1 MGPASLRWDPSLQ
14 TVRHRLEL
22 REQETL
28 SPLAA
33 RSAATR
39 GRAQPEE
46 ECPLRLAFQRD
57 RDRIL
62 HCKSFRRLK
71 HKTQVFVAPHG
82 DHFRTRLTHTLEVA
96 QIARTIA
103 RALDLNE
110 DLTEAIA
117 LGHDLG
123 HTPFGHAGEEALN
136 RLMPGGFSHHEQS
149 LRVAEVLERSG
160 RGLNLTWEVRDGIF
174 FHSKVRQSIVA
185 EKTGLSGTLEGQ
197 VVRVSDS
204 VAYIN
209 HDVEDAIRAGI
220 IHEGDLPRGVVER
233 LGGTGRERIN
243 AMVVDIVDYCSSI
256 VGGRLPKHARPHG
269 LAIRPSPAVLG
280 QMDELREFLFTRV
293 YLSDFARQQ
302 AAKAVHLVSGLF
314 RYFVDD
320 PSRLPPE
327 LVANPREE
335 PVERLACDFIASMT
349 DRYAV
354 GLYREL
360 FVPEG

>member
-1 MGPASLRWDPSLQ
+1 LLLDSGVH
-14 TVRHRLEL
+14 TVRHRLEM
-22 REQETL
+22 REETL

-33 RSAATR
+33 RSADTR
-39 GRAQPEE
+39 GRERPEE
-46 ECPLRLAFQRD
+46 ECPLRLSFQRD

-96 QIARTIA
+96 QIARTIS
-103 RALDLNE
+103 RALNLNE

-136 RLMPGGFSHHEQS
+136 ALMPGGFSHHEQS
-149 LRVAEVLERSG
+149 LRVADVLERSG
-160 RGLNLTWEVRDGIF
+160 RGLNLTWEVRDGIL
-174 FHSKVRQSIVA
+174 FHSKARQSIAA
-185 EKTGLSGTLEGQ
+185 EKNGLSGTLEGQ

-204 VAYIN
+204 IAYIN

-220 IHEGDLPRGVVER
+220 ISEGDLPARVVEM

-243 AMVVDIVDYCSSI
+243 AMVVDIVDHCWS
-256 VGGRLPKHARPHG
+256 VVEGDMPLHAEHGG
-269 LAIRPSPAVLG
+269 LAIRPSPMTLDH
-280 QMDELREFLFTRV
+280 MDELREFLFRRV

-302 AAKAVHLVSGLF
+302 ATKAIDLVRALFQHFVQNPSG
-314 RYFVDD
+314 
-320 PSRLPPE
+320 LPPE
-327 LVANPREE
+327 LAANPREE
-335 PVERLACDFIASMT
+335 PVERLVCDFIASMT

-354 GLYREL
+354 GLFQEL